1 VNVTCNIKH
10 FSPFP
15 VEERFLVLVQPTFGV
30 VCQVSLRSDAS
41 QFVCSRQTGASV
53 RIALRVVLYPE
64 THRGVEFLTCAH
76 RGLSVVLVN
85 VAECNASVCV
95 DTACPC

>member
-1 VNVTCNIKH
+1 MNVAFNIKH

-15 VEERFLVLVQPTFGV
+15 VEERFLLFVQPTLGV

-53 RIALRVVLYPE
+53 RTALRVDFPK
-64 THRGVEFLTCAH
+64 RAAGSNF
-76 RGLSVVLVN
+76 
-85 VAECNASVCV
+85 
-95 DTACPC
+95 